1 MHWRRFAI
9 SEIPLD
15 DQKEFEVWLTK
26 RWAEKDEL
34 LDHFFET
41 GRFPTDDDGSE
52 DLLESKRDESVS
64 PAYIETEVK
73 LGHWIEATQIFVV
86 LGILALFTQQL
97 PKLLGVDS

>member
-26 RWAEKDEL
+26 RWAEKDQL

-41 GRFPTDDDGSE
+41 GRFPADDDSSE
-52 DLLESKRDESVS
+52 KLLENGSDEPVNSG
-64 PAYIETEVK
+64 YIETEVK

-86 LGILALFTQQL
+86 LGILALFTQHL
-97 PKLLGVDS
+97 SKLWSFGS